1 MRYVQR
7 DASGALI
14 GHYANPQPYAQEAVA
29 DDHPDVLA
37 WQAAREAARGPTMA
51 ERLAAL
57 EERIAKLEARG

>member
-1 MRYVQR
+1 MRYVHR
-7 DASGALI
+7 DASGAVL

-29 DDHPDVLA
+29 DDHPDLLA
-37 WQAAREAARGPTMA
+37 WREAREAARGPTMA